1 MSKIDN
7 GGPAFPLSAD
17 NAINPVTNGYG
28 QDVSSGL
35 TKRDYFAAAAL
46 TGLAAR
52 MGTECGF
59 KHEYAKAAFEY
70 ADAMIA
76 ASRVGEEE

>member
-46 TGLAAR
+46 PALIARHRADVPWRQVVPLAL
-52 MGTECGF
+52 EL
-59 KHEYAKAAFEY
+59 

-76 ASRVGEEE
+76 ASRADAAE